1 MEPVR
6 PPWAASPMKPTRL
19 RSDGPRI
26 GAGAV
31 SNPYTLRPMSD
42 APLLETRLHD
52 VHVAAGARMVP
63 FGGWSMPVQYA
74 SILEE
79 AARVRSKTGLFD
91 LGHMGRIDVT
101 GPDAVPF
108 LDGLVTSFV
117 AKIPEGAIRYGLV
130 CDETGGPLDDLLLY
144 KTDANHV
151 FVVANASN
159 KANVLAW
166 LEEHKG
172 SSDVQ
177 IIDRSDEL
185 AMLALQG
192 PGSQAAL
199 QPLVEDLDLSEVGY
213 YKFRFATVAGIP
225 DVRVSRTGYTG
236 EDGFEIYFPD
246 EESER
251 VWNAVL
257 EAGAPEGIAPIGLG
271 ARDTLRLE
279 AGMPLYGHEIDR
291 EHNPIEAGLNFGV
304 SFKEE
309 KGDWIGRDALA
320 AIKENPSR
328 QLVGITTDGKRVP
341 RQGYSLFHGD
351 DEVGAICS
359 GAVSPT
365 LDTNIGTAYLPVE
378 LAQAG
383 QTVHMDIRGKRQE
396 CVVCDLPFYSR
407 KAK

>member
-1 MEPVR
+1 
-6 PPWAASPMKPTRL
+6 
-19 RSDGPRI
+19 
-26 GAGAV
+26 
-31 SNPYTLRPMSD
+31 
-42 APLLETRLHD
+42 
-52 VHVAAGARMVP
+52 
-63 FGGWSMPVQYA
+63 
-74 SILEE
+74 
-79 AARVRSKTGLFD
+79 
-91 LGHMGRIDVT
+91 MGRIDVT

-130 CDETGGPLDDLLLY
+130 CDEQGGPLDDLLLY
-144 KTDANHV
+144 KTDAHHV

-172 SSDVQ
+172 SSDVE
-177 IIDRSDEL
+177 ITDRSDEL

-192 PGSQAAL
+192 PSSQAAL

-279 AGMPLYGHEIDR
+279 AGMPSTDAR
-291 EHNPIEAGLNFGV
+291 STASTTRSRPA
-304 SFKEE
+304 STSASPSRRRRA
-309 KGDWIGRDALA
+309 WIGRDARGDQETRA
-320 AIKENPSR
+320 ANRRHRPTASACRGRPARLPRGRRVRRDLSR
-328 QLVGITTDGKRVP
+328 GL
-341 RQGYSLFHGD
+341 H
-351 DEVGAICS
+351 
-359 GAVSPT
+359 
-365 LDTNIGTAYLPVE
+365 
-378 LAQAG
+378 
-383 QTVHMDIRGKRQE
+383 
-396 CVVCDLPFYSR
+396 DLI
-407 KAK
+407 

>member
-1 MEPVR
+1 
-6 PPWAASPMKPTRL
+6 
-19 RSDGPRI
+19 
-26 GAGAV
+26 
-31 SNPYTLRPMSD
+31 MSD
-42 APLLETRLHD
+42 APLLQTRLHD

-79 AARVRSKTGLFD
+79 AKRVRTRTGLFD

-108 LDGLVTSFV
+108 LDRLVTNFV
-117 AKIPEGAIRYGLV
+117 AKIPEGAIRYGLMCV
-130 CDETGGPLDDLLLY
+130 EDGGPLDDLLVY
-144 KTDANHV
+144 KTGATDV

-159 KANVLAW
+159 KDTVLAW
-166 LEEHKG
+166 MRDHVG
-172 SSDVQ
+172 SSDVT
-177 IIDRSDEL
+177 ITDRSDEL

-192 PGSQAAL
+192 PASQAAL
-199 QPLVEDLDLSEVGY
+199 QPLVEDLDLGEVGY

-236 EDGFEIYFPD
+236 EDGFELYFPQD
-246 EESER
+246 EAER
-251 VWNAVL
+251 VWHALL

-291 EHNPIEAGLNFGV
+291 DHNPIEAGLNFGV

-320 AIKENPSR
+320 AIKDAPR
-328 QLVGITTDGKRVP
+328 RKLVGITTDGKRVP
-341 RQGYSLFHGD
+341 REGYALFHGD
-351 DEVGAICS
+351 DEVGRVCS

-365 LDTNIGTAYLPVE
+365 LDTNIGTAYLPVA
-378 LAQAG
+378 LAEAG
-383 QTVHMDIRGKRQE
+383 TTVQMDIRGKRQE

>member
-1 MEPVR
+1 
-6 PPWAASPMKPTRL
+6 
-19 RSDGPRI
+19 
-26 GAGAV
+26 
-31 SNPYTLRPMSD
+31 MSD
-42 APLLETRLHD
+42 ANLAKTRLHD

-79 AARVRSKTGLFD
+79 AQRVRAHTGLFD
-91 LGHMGRIDVT
+91 LGHMGRLDVT
-101 GPDAVPF
+101 GADAVPF
-108 LDGLVTSFV
+108 LDSLVTSFV
-117 AKIPEGAIRYGLV
+117 GKIPQGAIRYGLV
-130 CDETGGPLDDLLLY
+130 CDDQGGPLDDLLLY
-144 KTDANHV
+144 KTDDHNV

-172 SSDVQ
+172 SHDVAVT
-177 IIDRSDEL
+177 DRSDEL

-192 PGSQAAL
+192 PKSQAAL
-199 QPLVEDLDLSEVGY
+199 QPVVEDLDLSEVGY
-213 YKFRFATVAGIP
+213 YKFCFGTVCGIP
-225 DVRVSRTGYTG
+225 NVRVSRTGYTG
-236 EDGFEIYFPD
+236 EDGFELYFPD

-251 VWNAVL
+251 VWNALL
-257 EAGAPEGIAPIGLG
+257 EAGASQEIAPIGLG

-309 KGDWIGRDALA
+309 KGDWIGREALA
-320 AIKENPSR
+320 AIKEAPR
-328 QLVGITTDGKRVP
+328 RKLVGLKTDGKRVP
-341 RQGYSLFHGD
+341 RQGYLLFDGD

-365 LDTNIGTAYLPVE
+365 LDTNIGTAYLPVG
-378 LAQAG
+378 LAEAG
-383 QTVHMDIRGKRQE
+383 RTVHMDIRGKRQE